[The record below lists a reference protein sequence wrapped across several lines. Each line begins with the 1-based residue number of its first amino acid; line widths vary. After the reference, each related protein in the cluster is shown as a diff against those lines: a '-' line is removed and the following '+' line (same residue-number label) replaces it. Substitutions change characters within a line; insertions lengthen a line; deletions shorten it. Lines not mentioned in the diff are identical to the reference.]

1 MTVYDALEK
10 RHEMPRAWDDWADYR
25 AAWSDWVIRH
35 SRWDSSI
42 LIVGAGAC
50 NDYDLAHFAKFYGEI
65 ILFDING
72 ASMQA
77 ALARVPQRYRGRI
90 RCMTGDLMGI
100 LPQEYEEFCCVLQ
113 ELINR
118 RGKLTDIKE
127 LSALA
132 VPQAIN
138 IYARAEKR
146 REKLRLPQADYVALS
161 GVHSQINH
169 MLPWIWQA
177 YVQVLRQRDDELF
190 QLASQEN
197 TKIAK
202 QINQKLSA
210 AANKGLFVSAEAAR
224 AGVSGVVEGAWQALE
239 DLHAYTD
246 AGGLHVTDEA
256 HFAWGYDLRQ
266 NMIYDMEAL
275 ALGKS

>member
-10 RHEMPRAWDDWADYR
+10 RHDMPRAWDDWADYR
-25 AAWSDWVIRH
+25 AAWSNWVIRH
-35 SRWDSSI
+35 SKWDSSI

-50 NDYDLAHFAKFYGEI
+50 NDYDLTHFAKFYGEI
-65 ILFDING
+65 VLFDING

-100 LPQEYEEFCCVLQ
+100 LPQEYEEFCYVLQ
-113 ELINR
+113 ELVNR
-118 RGKLTDIKE
+118 RGKLTDIRE

-132 VPQAIN
+132 IPQAIN
-138 IYARAEKR
+138 IYARAAKR
-146 REKLRLPQADYVALS
+146 REKLRLPQADYVVVS

-177 YVQVLRQRDDELF
+177 YVEVLGQRDDELF

-197 TKIAK
+197 TRIA
-202 QINQKLSA
+202 QQVNEKLCA
-210 AANKGLFVSAEAAR
+210 AAKKGVFVSAEASR
-224 AGVSGVVEGAWQALE
+224 AGVPGAVEGAWQALE
-239 DLHAYTD
+239 ELHARTD
-246 AGGLHVTDEA
+246 EHRLHVTDET

-266 NMIYDMEAL
+266 HMIYEMEAL
-275 ALGKS
+275 ALSKS